1 MPIPKD
7 YHQAV
12 SNLVEKFHNTFTGD
26 DTGDESVKQGVP
38 TLKD

>member
-1 MPIPKD
+1 MLIPKD

-12 SNLVEKFHNTFTGD
+12 SNLVEKFHNTFTRYD
-26 DTGDESVKQGVP
+26 IGDESVKQGVP

>member
-1 MPIPKD
+1 MLIPKD

-12 SNLVEKFHNTFTGD
+12 PNLVKKFHNTFTRYD
-26 DTGDESVKQGVP
+26 IGDESVKQGAP